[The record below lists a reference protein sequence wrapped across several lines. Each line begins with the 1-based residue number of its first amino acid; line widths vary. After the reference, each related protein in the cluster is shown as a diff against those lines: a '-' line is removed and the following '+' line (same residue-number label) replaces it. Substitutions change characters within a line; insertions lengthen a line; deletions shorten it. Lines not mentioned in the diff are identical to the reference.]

1 MYSHFM
7 LYYGRIEKLE
17 FAMAT
22 KNRNGKHREGKIRIQ
37 ISVDRK
43 IKTILVYT
51 ASMLGKTLTDLLLD
65 EGLKVA
71 MTKGIVDSELNVM
84 PEHKDGIAF
93 VKSILDKQE
102 GDK

>member
-1 MYSHFM
+1 
-7 LYYGRIEKLE
+7 
-17 FAMAT
+17 MAT

-51 ASMLGKTLTDLLLD
+51 ASILGKTLTDLLLE
-65 EGLKVA
+65 EGLKA
-71 MTKGIVDSELNVM
+71 AIDNGIVDKDFNAM
-84 PEHKDGIAF
+84 PGHKEGISF
-93 VKSILDKQE
+93 VKTLLDKQE